1 MKHLLQLRN
10 PCLRSL
16 IVILTL
22 VVCLSLPVIVLKF
35 FLVFA
40 DGGEEVKNLV
50 RFASAPSMVYPQ
62 VTVCHPFYFN
72 KGRLE
77 SKQIL
82 KELKVA

>member
-16 IVILTL
+16 IVILAL
-22 VVCLSLPVIVLKF
+22 VVCLSLPAIVLKF

-40 DGGEEVKNLV
+40 NGGEEVKNLV
-50 RFASAPSMVYPQ
+50 RFASAPSMAYPQ

-72 KGRLE
+72 RGRLE
-77 SKQIL
+77 SK
-82 KELKVA
+82 ELIE